1 MSKVVNLRLSEQ
13 LIKRIDF
20 VAKQG
25 PYSSRT
31 EFVRHAL
38 IKAVEE
44 FDTIVAINRLEQNA
58 GVLKK
63 RGLKMPTSEEYKKV
77 REASGNYLLKKHGLL

>member
-13 LIKRIDF
+13 LIKRIDY

-38 IKAVEE
+38 IKAVED

-58 GVLKK
+58 GALRKK
-63 RGLKMPTSEEYKKV
+63 GLKMPSSAELNKV
-77 REASGNYLLKKHGLL
+77 RASVGNELLKKHGLV